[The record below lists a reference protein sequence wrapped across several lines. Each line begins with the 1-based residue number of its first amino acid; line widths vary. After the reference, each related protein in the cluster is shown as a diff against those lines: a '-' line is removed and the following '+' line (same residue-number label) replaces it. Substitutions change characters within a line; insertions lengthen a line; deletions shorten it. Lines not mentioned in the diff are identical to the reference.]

1 MLVAER
7 YAAIT
12 RLVNDRGSIRVSEL
26 SSLCQVTEE
35 TIRRD
40 LDRLEK
46 EGKLRRS
53 HGGAVRIKLIEEHI
67 ETPYSEREVTRM
79 GEKRRIALEALKFI
93 EPHERILL
101 DASTTA
107 WYTARSLPNI
117 PLTVLTNSIRVV
129 TELSSKKHIEV
140 IAAGGQLLPES
151 MSFVGPLAERSL
163 ETYHV
168 DKLFLSC
175 QGVHLERGISEMNEL
190 QARVKQ
196 RMIGMSDQ
204 VFLLADSSKFGVQA
218 LTHVAGLDRVQQ
230 IITSHDLPEEIS
242 RTLVERSIHVTLV

>member
-40 LDRLEK
+40 LDRLER

-53 HGGAVRIKLIEEHI
+53 HGGAVRIRLSDEHM
-67 ETPYSEREVTRM
+67 ETPYSEREITRTE
-79 GEKRRIALEALKFI
+79 EKRRIALEAVKFI

-107 WYTARSLPNI
+107 WYTARSLPDI
-117 PLTVLTNSIRVV
+117 PITVLTNSIRVV

-163 ETYHV
+163 DTYHV

-175 QGVHLERGISEMNEL
+175 QGVHVDRGISEMNEL

-204 VFLLADSSKFGVQA
+204 VFLLADSSKFGIQA
-218 LTHVAGLDRVQQ
+218 LTHVAGLDKVQH
-230 IITSHDLPEEIS
+230 IITCQDVREETV
-242 RTLVERSIHVTLV
+242 RALKERSIYVTIV

>member
-7 YAAIT
+7 YAAIVQ
-12 RLVNDRGSIRVSEL
+12 LVNERGSIRVSEL
-26 SSLCQVTEE
+26 STLCQVTEE

-46 EGKLRRS
+46 EGRLKRS
-53 HGGAVRIKLIEEHI
+53 HGGAVRIRLSSEHI
-67 ETPYSEREVTRM
+67 ETPYREREVTHAV
-79 GEKRRIALEALKFI
+79 EKRNIALEALKYI
-93 EPHERILL
+93 EPGDRILL

-107 WYTARSLPNI
+107 WYTARSMPDI
-117 PLTVLTNSIRVV
+117 PLTVLTNSVRVV
-129 TELSSKKHIEV
+129 TELSSKKQIEV
-140 IAAGGQLLPES
+140 IATGGQFVSES

-175 QGVHLERGISEMNEL
+175 QGVHLERGISETNEL

-196 RMIGMSDQ
+196 KMIGMSDQ
-204 VFLLADSSKFGVQA
+204 IILLADSSKFGVQA
-218 LTHVAGLDRVQQ
+218 FTHVSGLEKVSR
-230 IITSHDLPEEIS
+230 IITNQDMSEGILRVLS
-242 RTLVERSIHVTLV
+242 ERSIHVTIA